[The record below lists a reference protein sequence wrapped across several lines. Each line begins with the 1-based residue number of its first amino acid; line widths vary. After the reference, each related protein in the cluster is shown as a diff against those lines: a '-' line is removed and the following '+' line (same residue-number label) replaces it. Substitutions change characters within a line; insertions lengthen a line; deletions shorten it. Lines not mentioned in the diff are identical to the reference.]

1 MEAQPGYL
9 RKAVTERECIKLV
22 TVCKILGGLGKAR
35 PGTVAV

>member
-35 PGTVAV
+35 PGMVAV